1 MCLAIHKPAE
11 TRPDWI
17 AYANGYRSNPH
28 SWGFAAIHDGHLV
41 VMHGLGSFDEFRLA
55 FEPYADCQAIIH
67 YRWATHGKTDLDNC
81 HPFMVSNNLAM
92 IHNGIVSIERNV
104 NSDRSDTWHFNEL
117 ILKPMHERDPDFFL
131 RGDMIYT
138 QEMAHADSKFVFL
151 RADGDFAIWN
161 SGEGEVAADGHW
173 YSNSSHKSLAR
184 IGYAT
189 SKYTDSTGWRDMSP
203 SDRSPLTYASRKA
216 DDADRRYEQDD
227 LIGGCSLEASVE
239 PETGVTLIRDPY
251 YGEYDPIEDADDDEE
266 QLADMMWS
274 DLRTYGISSGTLKE
288 VYHMFGNWGI
298 QALYDCM

>member
-1 MCLAIHKPAE
+1 MCLAIYKPAE

-28 SWGFAAIHDGHLV
+28 SWGFAAVHDGHLV

-81 HPFMVSNNLAM
+81 HPFMVSGNLAM

-104 NSDRSDTWHFNEL
+104 NNDRSDTWHFNEL
-117 ILKPMHERDPDFFL
+117 VLKPMHARDPDFFL

-138 QEMAHADSKFVFL
+138 QEMAHAGSKFVFL
-151 RADGDFAIWN
+151 RADGDHAIWN
-161 SGEGEVAADGHW
+161 KDEGEVESDGHW
-173 YSNSSHKSLAR
+173 YSNNTYESYSRL
-184 IGYAT
+184 GYFS
-189 SKYTDSTGWRDMSP
+189 SKYKGSSVLRDMSP
-203 SDRSPLTYASRKA
+203 SEPAKLTYASSKE
-216 DDADRRYEQDD
+216 DDADRRYEQAD
-227 LIGGCSLEASVE
+227 LIGGSLESSVE

-251 YGEYDPIEDADDDEE
+251 YGEYDPIEDDNDDEE
-266 QLADMMWS
+266 FMADMMWS
-274 DLRTYGISSGTLKE
+274 DLRSYGVSSDTLKE

-298 QALYDCM
+298 QSLHDCM